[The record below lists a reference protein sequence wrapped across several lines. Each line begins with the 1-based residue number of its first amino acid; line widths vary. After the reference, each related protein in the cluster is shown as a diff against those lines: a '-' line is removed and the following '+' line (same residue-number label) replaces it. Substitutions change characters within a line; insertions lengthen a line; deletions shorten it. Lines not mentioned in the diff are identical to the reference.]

1 MWNLTARTLAEA
13 MNRICA
19 LVSPQSS
26 EFDIAGLTVFG
37 VHSMHEHGWAASRIR
52 ASSCSSQ
59 NGATGSHQSAW
70 SEAVV

>member
-1 MWNLTARTLAEA
+1 VWNLTTRILAEA

-37 VHSMHEHGWAASRIR
+37 VHSMHERAGPPVGSGLPVAQAKTARQNRIKAPGR
-52 ASSCSSQ
+52 KQ
-59 NGATGSHQSAW
+59 
-70 SEAVV
+70 